1 MYLCFDIGGTRIK
14 GGVLDAKGQICAR
27 KEVDTHVHSGVKGI
41 VEQLKKMEQEW
52 VIENPI
58 WMGQIKGIGIG
69 VPGVVEKDRVRDAVN
84 LGWKNE
90 PLTERVQDI
99 FTSPVYIL
107 NDANAAALGELWLG
121 GGRGFRH
128 LLCVTVGTGIGAG
141 VIVDGTLH
149 LGKYGMAGEIGHF
162 QNGIEDGP
170 LCSCGN
176 SGCLE
181 TLVSATAIAA
191 RGQKVAEK
199 GESVELSRVLLGNRR
214 IDSRDVVEAAKAGD
228 NTAVKILHEAGEKLG
243 RALGNIFLVLAPERI
258 LIGGGV
264 SQAGSFFLAPLRQ
277 GFNKTVPNEV
287 KKEPIVFL
295 AELGNDAGMVGLAKY
310 IEMNL
315 IKI

>member
-14 GGVLDAKGQICAR
+14 GGVLDEKGRIFAR
-27 KEVDTHVHSGVKGI
+27 KEVDTHVYSGVQGI
-41 VEQLKKMEQEW
+41 VQQLKKMETEW
-52 VIENPI
+52 IAENPV
-58 WMGQIKGIGIG
+58 WKDQIKGIGIG
-69 VPGVVEKDRVRDAVN
+69 VPGFVEKGKVWEAVN
-84 LGWKNE
+84 LGWRDE
-90 PLTERVQDI
+90 PLTEHVQKF
-99 FTSPVYIL
+99 FTLPVFLL

-121 GGRGFRH
+121 GGRGLRH

-162 QNGIEDGP
+162 QIGIETGS

-176 SGCLE
+176 KGCLE
-181 TLVSATAIAA
+181 TFASATAIAA
-191 RGQKVAEK
+191 QGLEVARQGTSK
-199 GESVELSRVLLGNRR
+199 KLSQVLLENGR
-214 IDSRDVVEAAKAGD
+214 IESRDVVEAAEMGD
-228 NTAVKILHEAGEKLG
+228 GMAVKILQEAGEKLG

-264 SQAGSFFLAPLRQ
+264 SRAGTLLLSPLRK
-277 GFNKTVPNEV
+277 GFHEMMPNIV

-315 IKI
+315 I